1 MLVKHNLFNRHQ
13 RRIVFSLGIQTLLYF
28 SILQVWCLRPLLND
42 SNIVHDIYA
51 RYSLSKFS
59 FHLDVATSR
68 ITSDVVKPFLQLVEV
83 DSL

>member
-1 MLVKHNLFNRHQ
+1 MLVKHNLFYRHQ

-28 SILQVWCLRPLLND
+28 SILQVWCLRPLLSD

-51 RYSLSKFS
+51 RYSLSNFS